1 MIDGLTFILN
11 GVVVLHC
18 CLRTFKPVL
27 WRARFEV
34 KQTLQEIEYNI
45 EARKETDKIMWFS
58 MWAVLSVA
66 SFGIAWFPMIY
77 YMIKRRNDHFSRQE
91 QLEELILSKLRK
103 NKSTEK
109 LGLAFSKAK
118 NQELSRNAKAWT
130 LSTLLIVPAFYVFYF
145 LKSDL
150 QKHEEHEHDFL
161 DEIIALAKDSG
172 IPLNIQSYATTSCF
186 PLDKYLVLSVVTFG
200 LAAAYW
206 LYRIFNDYNNHFK
219 MQWLIEDDLL
229 RFLKGLDKK
238 SS

>member
-1 MIDGLTFILN
+1 M
-11 GVVVLHC
+11 
-18 CLRTFKPVL
+18 
-27 WRARFEV
+27 
-34 KQTLQEIEYNI
+34 EIEQNI
-45 EARKETDKIMWFS
+45 ESRKETDRIMWFS

-91 QLEELILSKLRK
+91 KMEELILSKLK
-103 NKSTEK
+103 KTKSPEK
-109 LGLAFSKAK
+109 LVPDFSKTK
-118 NQELSRNAKAWT
+118 NQKLSRNAKTWT

-161 DEIIALAKDSG
+161 DEIIAFAKDSG
-172 IPLNIQSYATTSCF
+172 IPLNIQSYATTPSF

-219 MQWLIEDDLL
+219 MQWIIEDELL
-229 RFLKGLDKK
+229 NLLKSVDKE
-238 SS
+238 SSYYPPS

>member
-1 MIDGLTFILN
+1 M
-11 GVVVLHC
+11 
-18 CLRTFKPVL
+18 
-27 WRARFEV
+27 
-34 KQTLQEIEYNI
+34 KQTLLEIEHNI
-45 EARKETDKIMWFS
+45 ESRNEADKIMWFS

-66 SFGIAWFPMIY
+66 SFGIAWFPTIY
-77 YMIKRRNDHFSRQE
+77 YIIKRRNDHFSRQKK
-91 QLEELILSKLRK
+91 LEALILSKLK
-103 NKSTEK
+103 KIQNPEKSVSD
-109 LGLAFSKAK
+109 FSKTK

-172 IPLNIQSYATTSCF
+172 IPLNIQSYATTPSF

-219 MQWLIEDDLL
+219 MQWIIEDELL
-229 RFLKGLDKK
+229 HFLKALDKK